1 MGATGSDFA
10 GGDQSVRGRHLG
22 AGRYPCR
29 RCQPPRWRG
38 LFKGGAALAP
48 LAGVDIFVFD
58 KTGALTTGKAS
69 VTSVV
74 TLDDNERSS
83 CRSLQVSKPS
93 QSITARLQSE
103 RKRLM
108 GASNQP
114 R

>member
-1 MGATGSDFA
+1 M
-10 GGDQSVRGRHLG
+10 RGRHLG

-29 RCQPPRWRG
+29 RCQPPRWRW
-38 LFKGGAALAP
+38 LFKGGAALAL

-74 TLDDNERSS
+74 ALDGNERSFL
-83 CRSLQVSKPS
+83 SLLAGLEA
-93 QSITARLQSE
+93 QSGITARLQSE
-103 RKRLM
+103 RKRLIA
-108 GASNQP
+108 ASNQP